1 MATFASILDMSS
13 RKSILVTGC
22 DTYPGYMIA
31 RELLKHSGKCFKEV
45 HAGYFKEDKLVELLK
60 HEGAHCVKLSISDEK
75 TICDA
80 YGKADVVVV
89 VPPVS
94 DTHWGKGDCCVYL
107 HAAVK
112 ANVKGLVLCSKI
124 NASKMRDM
132 KMLAPFYAMEEALSQ
147 VKDQIKCV
155 SMVRC
160 SLDIDL
166 LWLFRHEIAK
176 EHTLCLPVD
185 RDAKFAPLV
194 MEDGARGL
202 YNMLT
207 HAQFPAGIY
216 ELTGPEKL
224 TFVDVAHKASSAV
237 GKKIEYEHISRKD
250 MEHYLHRQGEI
261 CENEICFIG
270 DLFEAVSKSLLC
282 EQTDDLKRLLSHE
295 PTTVKKF
302 LEKNSKDF
310 KPRSDDASD
319 AD

>member
-1 MATFASILDMSS
+1 MSS

-194 MEDGARGL
+194 MEDGAVPRRHLRADWPREAHLCRRGSQGLQRRRQEDRVRAHQPQGHGALPPPPGRDLRERDLL
-202 YNMLT
+202 YRRPLRGSV
-207 HAQFPAGIY
+207 QEPAVRADRRPQEALEPRAHDGQKVPGK
-216 ELTGPEKL
+216 ELKGL
-224 TFVDVAHKASSAV
+224 
-237 GKKIEYEHISRKD
+237 
-250 MEHYLHRQGEI
+250 
-261 CENEICFIG
+261 
-270 DLFEAVSKSLLC
+270 
-282 EQTDDLKRLLSHE
+282 
-295 PTTVKKF
+295 
-302 LEKNSKDF
+302 
-310 KPRSDDASD
+310 
-319 AD
+319 